1 VLLVLFGDA
10 AVRGAAKPLNKEEQT
25 RVNEAIDAGVAY
37 LRRAQGPRG
46 TWAGPK
52 ETHVIGYAALPG
64 LTLLECGVAPDEQV
78 IRRVAVAVRRAV
90 PSMDATYEIALSI
103 LFLDRLGDPQD
114 RELIQTLAV
123 RLIAGQTAT
132 GGWSYKCPLV
142 GKKVHQEIVTA
153 LKQRDALEPV
163 ARVPGAPLA
172 GAPAERKP
180 GGAPPEGTSTANKPS
195 TKETTTR
202 RSPPSPAG
210 GPPELPNPPGRKPAA
225 EAPKPAAENAGK
237 PAADAPELSARL
249 KALPVFMDPDALF
262 QRQERRTKASPRL
275 TSIADNSNT
284 QFATLALWVAQR
296 YDVPA
301 RRTLQLITRRFETSQ
316 NTDGSWSY
324 LYTFSGNEGGRPSMT
339 CVGLLGLAVGHGIAQ
354 PARAPAGAKPPAD
367 PRVVKGLVA
376 LSQSVG
382 EPNGNWRYQP
392 MENLYFLWSVERVGV
407 LYGLTTIGDK
417 DWYRWGAE
425 ILVANQDKRGHW
437 ANGGY
442 HGASPTIDTCLALLF
457 LKRANLVS
465 DLTSRLPFKP
475 DELKQSVTETA
486 PSSKPPSLEK
496 KP

>member
-1 VLLVLFGDA
+1 VLLALLADGA
-10 AVRGAAKPLNKEEQT
+10 AVRAAAKPLNKQEQT

-37 LRRAQGPRG
+37 LKRAQGPRG

-52 ETHVIGYAALPG
+52 ETYVIGYAALPG

-78 IRRVAVAVRRAV
+78 IRRVAATVRRMV

-103 LFLDRLGDPQD
+103 LFLDRLGDPND

-123 RLIAGQTAT
+123 RLIAGQAAT
-132 GGWSYKCPLV
+132 GGWTYKCPLV

-153 LKQRDALEPV
+153 LKQRDAMEPL

-180 GGAPPEGTSTANKPS
+180 GGAPPEGTNADKKPPTSETATGK
-195 TKETTTR
+195 
-202 RSPPSPAG
+202 SPPAPGG
-210 GPPELPNPPGRKPAA
+210 GPPELPKPPDRKPGA
-225 EAPKPAAENAGK
+225 EAPKPAENAGK

-249 KALPVFMDPDALF
+249 KALPVFKDPEVLF
-262 QRQERRTKASPRL
+262 QREPPRTKAPLRL
-275 TSIADNSNT
+275 ASITDNSNT
-284 QFATLALWVAQR
+284 QFAILALWVAQR

-301 RRTLQLITRRFETSQ
+301 RRTLQLVVRRFETSQ
-316 NTDGSWSY
+316 NLDGSWSY
-324 LYTFSGNEGGRPSMT
+324 LYALGGQGDGRPSMT
-339 CVGLLGLAVGHGIAQ
+339 CVGLLGLAVGHGLAQ
-354 PARAPAGAKPPAD
+354 PARAPAGPKPAAD
-367 PRVVKGLVA
+367 PRVVNGLAA
-376 LSQSVG
+376 LSRSVG

-407 LYGLTTIGDK
+407 LYDLPTIGDK

-425 ILVANQDKRGHW
+425 ILIANQDKRGHW

-442 HGASPTIDTCLALLF
+442 HKASPTIDTCFALLF

-475 DELKQSVTETA
+475 DELKQTVIPA
-486 PSSKPPSLEK
+486 PPAGPSRSEK